1 MAGETPPAAWSFLPP
16 RPRAVSRRRGAA
28 APAARPYAG
37 SVTTHPAD
45 ISTAYRDAEARL
57 LAEYGLARADDR
69 FVEVPDAGL
78 RLHVIELA
86 GDDRLPVVLLHGMA
100 AVTAAAVPLIPAFG
114 GRRVIAPDWPG
125 HGLSDAATIA
135 RDGIRTAPVAWL
147 DAVLD
152 DAGIER
158 AHIVG
163 HSMGAQFGLYFALAR
178 SARVASLTVLGA
190 PGVALPGT
198 KAPFS
203 MRMLALPGLA
213 GLLTRPVTR
222 ERYERNSAMT
232 LGPGAV
238 GGWPRELVDC
248 GWYASL
254 RPEFRTTAPQYYRGL
269 GRRELQLT
277 VEELAG
283 LQTPVFALL
292 GEDDVFLDAESARA
306 GLASIPGVQVAVV
319 PGGHAPWLNSPVRS
333 AEAVAGFLD
342 SQQ

>member
-1 MAGETPPAAWSFLPP
+1 MITPPPDIP
-16 RPRAVSRRRGAA
+16 R
-28 APAARPYAG
+28 
-37 SVTTHPAD
+37 
-45 ISTAYRDAEARL
+45 AYRDAEARL
-57 LAEYGLARADDR
+57 LSQYGLERSGDR
-69 FVEVPDAGL
+69 MVEVADAGP
-78 RLHVIELA
+78 RLHVIELP

-135 RDGIRTAPVAWL
+135 RDQLRTAPIVWL

-152 DAGIER
+152 DARIEH
-158 AHIVG
+158 AHLVG
-163 HSMGAQFGLYFALAR
+163 HSMGAQLSLYYALAR
-178 SARVASLTVLGA
+178 AGRVASLTLLGA

-198 KAPFS
+198 QAPRG

-213 GLLTRPVTR
+213 TMLTRPVSR

-254 RPEFRTTAPQYYRGL
+254 RPEFRSTAPHFYRGL

-277 VEELAG
+277 TEELAG
-283 LQTPVFALL
+283 LEVPVLALF
-292 GEDDVFLDAESARA
+292 GDDDVFLDPELGRA
-306 GLASIPGVQVAVV
+306 GLASLPNVEVAVV
-319 PGGHAPWLNSPVRS
+319 PGGHAPWLNSPARS
-333 AEAVAGFLD
+333 ARAVADFLAA
-342 SQQ
+342 QP

>member
-1 MAGETPPAAWSFLPP
+1 VTPE
-16 RPRAVSRRRGAA
+16 
-28 APAARPYAG
+28 
-37 SVTTHPAD
+37 PAD
-45 ISTAYRDAEARL
+45 IPSAYRDAEARL
-57 LAEYGLARADDR
+57 LAAYGLERDDDR
-69 FVEVPDAGL
+69 MVEVPGTGM

-86 GDDRLPVVLLHGMA
+86 GDERIPVVLLHGMA

-135 RDGIRTAPVAWL
+135 RSGIRDAPLPWL

-152 DAGIER
+152 DAGLER
-158 AHIVG
+158 AHLVG
-163 HSMGAQFGLYFALAR
+163 HSMGAQFGLYYALAR
-178 SARVASLTVLGA
+178 RERVASLTVLGA

-198 KAPFS
+198 SAPFG
-203 MRMLALPGLA
+203 MRMLALPGFA
-213 GLLTRPVTR
+213 AMLTRPVSR

-238 GGWPRELVDC
+238 GGWPRELVDV

-254 RPEFRTTAPQYYRGL
+254 RPEFRATAPQYYRGL

-277 VEELAG
+277 SSELARI
-283 LQTPVFALL
+283 TAPVFALF
-292 GEDDVFLDAESARA
+292 GDDDVFLDPDLGRA
-306 GLASIPGVQVAVV
+306 GLASIPQVEVAVV

-333 AEAVAGFLD
+333 ADAVRGFLEA
-342 SQQ
+342 QQP